1 LKGLIFLLV
10 LLFIGG
16 GFAAVGEA
24 LGVLGQVIMGFF
36 PIFYEVGKMAVEDY
50 LTSPYFIVGIIM
62 FIGSCFGIYFGVKG
76 GKILHLIISII
87 CASISLISIGG
98 NLI

>member
-1 LKGLIFLLV
+1 MKGLIFLLV

-24 LGVLGQVIMGFF
+24 LGVLGQVMVGFF

-50 LTSPYFIVGIIM
+50 LTSPYVRNKRFK
-62 FIGSCFGIYFGVKG
+62 FSIYSLVLCLKF
-76 GKILHLIISII
+76 SI
-87 CASISLISIGG
+87 
-98 NLI
+98 